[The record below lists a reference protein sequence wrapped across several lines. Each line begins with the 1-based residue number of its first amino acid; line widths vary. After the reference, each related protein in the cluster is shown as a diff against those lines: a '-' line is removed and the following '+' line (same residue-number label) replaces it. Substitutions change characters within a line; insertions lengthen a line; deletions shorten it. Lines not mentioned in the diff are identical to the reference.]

1 VTDVPYPGR
10 LGDYNP
16 TLITLG
22 VVISHC
28 SMVLD
33 ADRRIRDLAFSR
45 PDFDA
50 SPASG
55 HVYVDDSYLHEE
67 PEYEQWTNKFWASV
81 SQFLTGAANLSKLFH
96 GTSSDGGR
104 KNSSL
109 AGNEQRRAELRD
121 ILRVGPALG
130 RDSRRVRD
138 AMEHVDERLWQRL
151 ADVDAGKADP
161 FVVRYAFGSHW
172 EWWESLGEDGD
183 PPLGLYDPASHIV
196 YFLDRDGREIHSNL
210 DHIAAEVERIRGRAI
225 AHRALLVTPA
235 WHDDGGRA
243 SRSLQTPG
251 PRSSAP
257 WPPHIRPG
265 N

>member
-1 VTDVPYPGR
+1 VTDVPSTGQ
-10 LGDYNP
+10 LGDYNS

-33 ADRRIRDLAFSR
+33 ADQKIRDLAFSR
-45 PDFDA
+45 PEFDA

-55 HVYVDDSYLHEE
+55 YVYVDDSYLHGM
-67 PEYEQWTNKFWASV
+67 PEYEEWTNRFWASI

-109 AGNEQRRAELRD
+109 SRIEERRAELRD
-121 ILRVGPALG
+121 LLRVGPALG
-130 RDSRRVRD
+130 PGSRRVRD

-151 ADVDAGKADP
+151 ADVDDGKADP
-161 FVVRYAFGSHW
+161 FVVRYAFGPHW

-183 PPLGLYDPASHIV
+183 PPLGLYDPDSHIV
-196 YFLDRDGREIHSNL
+196 YFLDRDSHEINSNL
-210 DHIAAEVERIRGRAI
+210 DDIAAEVEQIRSRAI
-225 AHRALLVTPA
+225 SHRALLVT
-235 WHDDGGRA
+235 
-243 SRSLQTPG
+243 LT
-251 PRSSAP
+251 
-257 WPPHIRPG
+257 
-265 N
+265 